1 MKHYVG
7 LDVSLKEASICVV
20 DADGVVAAE
29 GMGAAEAAPDF
40 QQMATA

>member
-7 LDVSLKEASICVV
+7 LDVSLNEASICVV
-20 DADGVVAAE
+20 DADGVVTAEGKVAAE
-29 GMGAAEAAPDF
+29 PAPGF